1 MIGLALDTLLT
12 AVFIGLADFMNRNIR
27 DYTSDRWMRPRETG
41 PTSTRPSLTVIVPA
55 RNEEA
60 NIEACI
66 EGLMAQEYQ
75 GLTVRVVNDAST
87 DRTGEILD
95 RLVCKFPR
103 LTVVTPPAKPDGWAG
118 KAHACHQGAL
128 GVETDWLMFVDAD
141 TRTQPQLARIAVA
154 DAESLHLDLLST
166 VPHQEIGSIGEAL
179 TVPMIFW
186 VLFTLLPLR
195 QVWESPDPRFAAA
208 CGQFLLVRRAAY
220 EAAGGHAHRPDSL
233 HDGLHLARRFKVC
246 GLKVGLCDLSDWIAC
261 RMYRG
266 FGESWTG
273 FSRNAYQALE
283 SPAVLILVTGIEFV
297 LFLFP
302 YLQFAVGLAMGWVE
316 PLLFGAIQSAMLLT
330 IASSLRRR
338 FRLPRFWVMAHP
350 ISVALLIAIQWN
362 SAIRCWLRLPTRWKA
377 RAIPLPGGSRSE
389 ARQR

>member
-1 MIGLALDTLLT
+1 MVGVVLDTLLI
-12 AVFIGLADFMNRNIR
+12 AVFIGLASLVDRNIR
-27 DYTSDRWMRPRETG
+27 DYSTLRGKYARETR
-41 PTSTRPSLTVIVPA
+41 PTFIHPGLTVIVPA
-55 RNEEA
+55 RNEED
-60 NIEACI
+60 NIEACV
-66 EGLMAQEYQ
+66 EALMAQEYQ
-75 GLTVRVVNDAST
+75 GLTVRVVDDAST

-95 RLVCKFPR
+95 RLMRKFPR
-103 LTVVTPPAKPDGWAG
+103 LSVVTPPPKPESWAG
-118 KAHACHQGAL
+118 KAHACHHGAL

-141 TRTQPQLARIAVA
+141 TRTRPQLARIAVEE
-154 DAESLHLDLLST
+154 AESLQLDLLST
-166 VPHQEIGSIGEAL
+166 LPHQEIGSMGEAL

-186 VLFTLLPLR
+186 VLFTLLPIR

-208 CGQFLLVRRAAY
+208 CGQFLLVRRSAY
-220 EAAGGHAHRPDSL
+220 EAAGGHAHRPDTL
-233 HDGLHLARRFKVC
+233 HDGLHLARRFKTC
-246 GLKVGLCDLSDWIAC
+246 GLKVGLCDLSDWITC

-283 SPAVLILVTGIEFV
+283 SPSALILVTGIEFV

-316 PLLFGAIQSAMLLT
+316 PLLFGAIQSVMLLT
-330 IASSLRRR
+330 IASALRRR

-377 RAIPLPGGSRSE
+377 RAIPMPGGSRGD
-389 ARQR
+389 AGQR